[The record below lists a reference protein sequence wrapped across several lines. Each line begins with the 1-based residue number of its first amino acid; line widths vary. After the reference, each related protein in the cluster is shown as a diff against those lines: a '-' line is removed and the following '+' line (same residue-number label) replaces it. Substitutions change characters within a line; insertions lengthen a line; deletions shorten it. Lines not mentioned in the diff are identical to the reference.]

1 MKDVT
6 KLNRRKTRCSQTA
19 PRVNFAVHARGDD
32 RRIDQTHWPEKQGL
46 VISKGRN
53 QGITRKIQIWIYNVV
68 VVCVG
73 VVYEEYDSSLFRH
86 IAKELIRSVLND

>member
-19 PRVNFAVHARGDD
+19 LNADLAVYSRGDD

-46 VISKGRN
+46 VISKEGN
-53 QGITRKIQIWIYNVV
+53 QGIARNIYIGVYKV
-68 VVCVG
+68 LVVCVG